1 MHVVDAPHQ
10 RILRLLRDE
19 GPVSRAELGDRLELT
34 RPRLLAEVE
43 RLVSGGLIAEAGMA
57 ASRGGRRST
66 LVELHPRLRFAA
78 VDLGASSIDI
88 EVTNGRL
95 EPVAAYQE
103 PADIRTGPRAI
114 LHRVNELLAKAR
126 TDGAYERLDA
136 IGIGVPGPVSFR
148 DGVPVSPPIMPGWD
162 RYPVRELLAR
172 EHSCPAVVDNDVN
185 IMAIGE
191 RHGGVAHS
199 VDDFLF
205 VKIGTGIGCGIH
217 LAGGVY
223 RGVDGCAGDIG
234 HIQVDSH
241 GPVCSCGNAGC
252 LEALFSGAALA
263 RDALAA
269 ARSGESP
276 ALAERLAANDAARA
290 AAAIA
295 SAASASASAASSSAS
310 AASTGASAASASTA
324 TPVAGTRP
332 GDPTSEAGRS
342 DESPA
347 GGPREGSD
355 NLSRGIPA
363 AGYPVGS
370 GYGGSSSGYGGSGY
384 GGSGYGTGFGY
395 GSGAGSGS
403 AGPWL
408 ITARDVAEG
417 AAEGD
422 VVCIRLIRDGGRR
435 VGGVLATLVSFAN
448 PSMIVIGGG
457 LAQLGHVLLA
467 EIRSVVYRRSLPLAT
482 GNLPVVLSELG
493 PRAGVTGAAV
503 LASEVAFEQAS

>member
-1 MHVVDAPHQ
+1 VAVFFADAPHL
-10 RILRLLRDE
+10 RVLRLLRDE

-43 RLVSGGLIAEAGMA
+43 RLVSAGLIAEAGMA

-66 LVELHPRLRFAA
+66 LVEIHPGLRFAA
-78 VDLGASSIDI
+78 IDLGASSIDI

-95 EPVAAYQE
+95 EPVAAYCE
-103 PADIRTGPRAI
+103 PSDIRSGPKVI
-114 LHRVNELLAKAR
+114 LQRVSELLAKAR
-126 TDGAYERLDA
+126 TDGVYERLDGV
-136 IGIGVPGPVSFR
+136 GIGVPGPVSFR

-162 RYPVRELLAR
+162 RYPVREVLAR
-172 EHSCPAVVDNDVN
+172 EHGCPAVVDNDVN

-217 LAGGVY
+217 LAGAVY

-234 HIQVDSH
+234 HIQVDAG

-263 RDALAA
+263 RDAIAA
-269 ARSGESP
+269 ARAGESP
-276 ALAERLAANDAARA
+276 ALAERLAAKNEL
-290 AAAIA
+290 
-295 SAASASASAASSSAS
+295 
-310 AASTGASAASASTA
+310 TA
-324 TPVAGTRP
+324 K
-332 GDPTSEAGRS
+332 
-342 DESPA
+342 
-347 GGPREGSD
+347 
-355 NLSRGIPA
+355 
-363 AGYPVGS
+363 
-370 GYGGSSSGYGGSGY
+370 
-384 GGSGYGTGFGY
+384 
-395 GSGAGSGS
+395 
-403 AGPWL
+403 
-408 ITARDVAEG
+408 DVADG

-422 VVCIRLIRDGGRR
+422 VTCIRLIREGGRR

-482 GNLPVVLSELG
+482 GNLPVVLSELEG
-493 PRAGVTGAAV
+493 RAGVTGAAV
-503 LASEVAFEQAS
+503 LASDMAFEQAS

>member
-1 MHVVDAPHQ
+1 VARLPEVSVHAVVDAPHQ

-43 RLVSGGLIAEAGMA
+43 RLVASGLIAEAGMA

-66 LVELHPRLRFAA
+66 LVELQPRLRFAA

-88 EVTNGRL
+88 EVINGRL
-95 EPVAAYQE
+95 EPMAAYTE
-103 PADIRTGPRAI
+103 PADIRTGPKAI

-136 IGIGVPGPVSFR
+136 VGIGVPGPVSFR

-172 EHSCPAVVDNDVN
+172 EYGCPAVVDNDVN

-217 LAGGVY
+217 LAGAVY

-241 GPVCSCGNAGC
+241 GPICSCGNTGC
-252 LEALFSGAALA
+252 LEALFRGAALA

-269 ARSGESP
+269 ARNGESP
-276 ALAERLAANDAARA
+276 ALADRLAASGEVGAR
-290 AAAIA
+290 
-295 SAASASASAASSSAS
+295 
-310 AASTGASAASASTA
+310 
-324 TPVAGTRP
+324 
-332 GDPTSEAGRS
+332 E
-342 DESPA
+342 
-347 GGPREGSD
+347 
-355 NLSRGIPA
+355 
-363 AGYPVGS
+363 
-370 GYGGSSSGYGGSGY
+370 
-384 GGSGYGTGFGY
+384 
-395 GSGAGSGS
+395 
-403 AGPWL
+403 
-408 ITARDVAEG
+408 VAEG

-422 VVCIRLIRDGGRR
+422 LTCIRLIRDGGRR

-457 LAQLGHVLLA
+457 LAQLGHILLA

-493 PRAGVTGAAV
+493 SRAGVTGAAV
-503 LASEVAFEQAS
+503 LASDAAFEQAS

>member
-1 MHVVDAPHQ
+1 MQVVDPPHL
-10 RILRLLRDE
+10 RLLRLLRDE
-19 GPVSRAELGDRLELT
+19 GPISRAELGDRLDLT

-43 RLVSGGLIAEAGMA
+43 RLVAAGYIAEAGMA

-66 LVELHPRLRFAA
+66 LVELQPRLRFAA

-95 EPVAAYQE
+95 EPVANYREA
-103 PADIRTGPRAI
+103 ADIRSGPKAI

-126 TDGAYERLDA
+126 TDGAFEKLDA
-136 IGIGVPGPVSFR
+136 VGIGVPGPVSFR

-172 EHSCPAVVDNDVN
+172 EHGCPAVVDNDVN

-217 LAGGVY
+217 LAGYVY

-234 HIQVDSH
+234 HIQVDAH
-241 GPVCSCGNAGC
+241 GPMCSCGNAGC

-263 RDALAA
+263 RDAQAA

-276 ALAERLAANDAARA
+276 ALAERLTLN
-290 AAAIA
+290 
-295 SAASASASAASSSAS
+295 
-310 AASTGASAASASTA
+310 GEL
-324 TPVAGTRP
+324 G
-332 GDPTSEAGRS
+332 
-342 DESPA
+342 
-347 GGPREGSD
+347 
-355 NLSRGIPA
+355 
-363 AGYPVGS
+363 
-370 GYGGSSSGYGGSGY
+370 
-384 GGSGYGTGFGY
+384 
-395 GSGAGSGS
+395 
-403 AGPWL
+403 
-408 ITARDVAEG
+408 ARDVAEG

-422 VVCIRLIRDGGRR
+422 VTCIRLIRDGGRR
-435 VGGVLATLVSFAN
+435 VGATLATLVSFAN

-457 LAQLGHVLLA
+457 LAQLGHILLA

-493 PRAGVTGAAV
+493 ARAGVSGAAV
-503 LASEVAFEQAS
+503 LASDTAFEQAS

>member
-1 MHVVDAPHQ
+1 MYLVDALHL

-19 GPVSRAELGDRLELT
+19 GAVSRAELGDRLELT

-43 RLVSGGLIAEAGMA
+43 RLITAGLIAEAGMA

-66 LVELHPRLRFAA
+66 LVEIHPRLRFAA

-88 EVTNGRL
+88 EVVNGRL
-95 EPVAAYQE
+95 EPVATYREA
-103 PADIRTGPRAI
+103 ADIRSGPKVI
-114 LHRVNELLAKAR
+114 LQRVNELLAKAR
-126 TDGAYERLDA
+126 IDGAYERLDA
-136 IGIGVPGPVSFR
+136 VGIGVPGPVSFR

-217 LAGGVY
+217 LAGTVF

-234 HIQVDSH
+234 HIQVDAN

-269 ARSGESP
+269 ARAGESP
-276 ALAERLAANDAARA
+276 ALAERLA
-290 AAAIA
+290 
-295 SAASASASAASSSAS
+295 
-310 AASTGASAASASTA
+310 
-324 TPVAGTRP
+324 
-332 GDPTSEAGRS
+332 GRL
-342 DESPA
+342 A
-347 GGPREGSD
+347 GGEE
-355 NLSRGIPA
+355 L
-363 AGYPVGS
+363 
-370 GYGGSSSGYGGSGY
+370 
-384 GGSGYGTGFGY
+384 
-395 GSGAGSGS
+395 
-403 AGPWL
+403 
-408 ITARDVAEG
+408 TARDVAEG

-422 VVCIRLIRDGGRR
+422 VTCIRLIREGGRR

-493 PRAGVTGAAV
+493 GRAGVTGAAV
-503 LASEVAFEQAS
+503 LASDMAFEQAS

>member
-1 MHVVDAPHQ
+1 VYVVDPPHL
-10 RILRLLRDE
+10 RLLRLLRDE
-19 GPVSRAELGDRLELT
+19 GPISRAELGDRLDLT

-43 RLVSGGLIAEAGMA
+43 RLVAAGYIAEAGMA

-66 LVELHPRLRFAA
+66 LVELQPRLRFAA

-95 EPVAAYQE
+95 EPVAAYRE
-103 PADIRTGPRAI
+103 SADIRSGPKVI

-126 TDGAYERLDA
+126 TDGAFDRLDA
-136 IGIGVPGPVSFR
+136 VGIGVPGPVSFR

-162 RYPVRELLAR
+162 RFPVRELLAR
-172 EHSCPAVVDNDVN
+172 EHGCPAVVDNDVN

-217 LAGGVY
+217 LGGGVY

-234 HIQVDSH
+234 HIQVDAH

-276 ALAERLAANDAARA
+276 ALAERLM
-290 AAAIA
+290 
-295 SAASASASAASSSAS
+295 
-310 AASTGASAASASTA
+310 
-324 TPVAGTRP
+324 
-332 GDPTSEAGRS
+332 TSGEIG
-342 DESPA
+342 
-347 GGPREGSD
+347 
-355 NLSRGIPA
+355 
-363 AGYPVGS
+363 
-370 GYGGSSSGYGGSGY
+370 
-384 GGSGYGTGFGY
+384 
-395 GSGAGSGS
+395 
-403 AGPWL
+403 
-408 ITARDVAEG
+408 ARDVVDG

-422 VVCIRLIRDGGRR
+422 VTCIRLIRDGGRR
-435 VGGVLATLVSFAN
+435 VGATLATLVSFAN

-457 LAQLGHVLLA
+457 LAQLGHILLA

-493 PRAGVTGAAV
+493 ARAGVSGAAV
-503 LASEVAFEQAS
+503 LASDTAFEQAS

>member
-1 MHVVDAPHQ
+1 VRAAVEAPHL
-10 RILRLLRDE
+10 RLLRLLRDE
-19 GPVSRAELGDRLELT
+19 GAVSRAELADRLEMT

-43 RLVSGGLIAEAGMA
+43 RLVATGLIAEAGMA

-66 LVELHPRLRFAA
+66 LVELQPRLRFAA

-95 EPVAAYQE
+95 EPVASCQE
-103 PADIRTGPRAI
+103 PADIRSGPKAV
-114 LHRVNELLAKAR
+114 LHRINELLAKVR
-126 TDGAYERLDA
+126 VDGGYDRLDA
-136 IGIGVPGPVSFR
+136 VGIGVPGPVSFR

-172 EHSCPAVVDNDVN
+172 EHGCPAVVDNDVN

-205 VKIGTGIGCGIH
+205 VKVGTGIGCGIH
-217 LAGGVY
+217 LGGSVY
-223 RGVDGCAGDIG
+223 RGIDGCAGDIG
-234 HIQVDSH
+234 HIQVDAH
-241 GPVCSCGNAGC
+241 GPMCSCGNAGC
-252 LEALFSGAALA
+252 LEALFSGSALA

-269 ARSGESP
+269 ARAGTSP
-276 ALAERLAANDAARA
+276 ALAERL
-290 AAAIA
+290 
-295 SAASASASAASSSAS
+295 S
-310 AASTGASAASASTA
+310 
-324 TPVAGTRP
+324 
-332 GDPTSEAGRS
+332 
-342 DESPA
+342 A
-347 GGPREGSD
+347 GGG
-355 NLSRGIPA
+355 
-363 AGYPVGS
+363 
-370 GYGGSSSGYGGSGY
+370 
-384 GGSGYGTGFGY
+384 
-395 GSGAGSGS
+395 
-403 AGPWL
+403 

-422 VVCIRLIRDGGRR
+422 VTCIRLIRDGGRR

-457 LAQLGHVLLA
+457 LAQLGHILLA

-503 LASEVAFEQAS
+503 LASDAAFEQAS

>member
-1 MHVVDAPHQ
+1 VAVFFADAPHL
-10 RILRLLRDE
+10 RVLRLLRDE

-43 RLVSGGLIAEAGMA
+43 RLVSAGLIAEAGMA

-66 LVELHPRLRFAA
+66 LVEIHPGLRFAA
-78 VDLGASSIDI
+78 IDLGASSIDI

-95 EPVAAYQE
+95 EPVAAYCE
-103 PADIRTGPRAI
+103 PSDIRSGPKVI
-114 LHRVNELLAKAR
+114 LQRVSELLAKAR
-126 TDGAYERLDA
+126 TDGVYERLDGV
-136 IGIGVPGPVSFR
+136 GIGVPGPVSFR

-162 RYPVRELLAR
+162 RYPVREVLAR
-172 EHSCPAVVDNDVN
+172 EHGCPAVVDNDVN

-217 LAGGVY
+217 LAGAVY

-234 HIQVDSH
+234 HIQVDAG

-263 RDALAA
+263 RDAIAA
-269 ARSGESP
+269 ARAGESP
-276 ALAERLAANDAARA
+276 ALAERLAAKNEL
-290 AAAIA
+290 
-295 SAASASASAASSSAS
+295 
-310 AASTGASAASASTA
+310 TA
-324 TPVAGTRP
+324 K
-332 GDPTSEAGRS
+332 
-342 DESPA
+342 
-347 GGPREGSD
+347 
-355 NLSRGIPA
+355 
-363 AGYPVGS
+363 
-370 GYGGSSSGYGGSGY
+370 
-384 GGSGYGTGFGY
+384 
-395 GSGAGSGS
+395 
-403 AGPWL
+403 
-408 ITARDVAEG
+408 DVADG

-422 VVCIRLIRDGGRR
+422 VTCIRLIREGGRR

-493 PRAGVTGAAV
+493 GRAGVTGAAV
-503 LASEVAFEQAS
+503 LASDMAFEQAS

>member
-1 MHVVDAPHQ
+1 MFHADAPHL
-10 RILRLLRDE
+10 RILRLLRDQ

-43 RLVSGGLIAEAGMA
+43 RLVEAGLLAEAGLA

-66 LVELHPRLRFAA
+66 LVELHSRLRFAA
-78 VDLGASSIDI
+78 VDLGATSIDV

-95 EPVAAYQE
+95 EPVAAYRE
-103 PADIRTGPRAI
+103 PVDIRSGPRTI
-114 LHRVNELLAKAR
+114 LHQVNELLAKAR
-126 TDGAYERLDA
+126 AEGVYDRLDA
-136 IGIGVPGPVSFR
+136 VGIGVPGPVSFR

-162 RYPVRELLAR
+162 RYPVREQLTR
-172 EHSCPAVVDNDVN
+172 EHGCPAVVDNDVN

-199 VDDFLF
+199 IDDFLF

-217 LAGGVY
+217 LAGAVY

-234 HIQVDSH
+234 HIQVESN
-241 GPVCSCGNAGC
+241 GPVCACGNTGC
-252 LEALFSGAALA
+252 LEALFSGSALA

-276 ALAERLAANDAARA
+276 ALAGRLAAVRPRSGR
-290 AAAIA
+290 A
-295 SAASASASAASSSAS
+295 SAA
-310 AASTGASAASASTA
+310 
-324 TPVAGTRP
+324 AGH
-332 GDPTSEAGRS
+332 
-342 DESPA
+342 
-347 GGPREGSD
+347 
-355 NLSRGIPA
+355 
-363 AGYPVGS
+363 
-370 GYGGSSSGYGGSGY
+370 
-384 GGSGYGTGFGY
+384 
-395 GSGAGSGS
+395 
-403 AGPWL
+403 L
-408 ITARDVAEG
+408 ITARDVADG

-422 VVCIRLIRDGGRR
+422 ITCIRLIRDGGRR

-493 PRAGVTGAAV
+493 GRAGVTGAAV
-503 LASEVAFEQAS
+503 LASDAVFEQAS

>member
-1 MHVVDAPHQ
+1 VHHVDAPHQ
-10 RILRLLRDE
+10 RVLRLLRDE

-43 RLVSGGLIAEAGMA
+43 RLVAAGLIAEAGMA

-103 PADIRTGPRAI
+103 PADIRSGPRAI

-136 IGIGVPGPVSFR
+136 VGIGVPGPVSFR

-217 LAGGVY
+217 LGGGVY

-241 GPVCSCGNAGC
+241 GPICSCGNTGC

-276 ALAERLAANDAARA
+276 ALAERLAVHEAAQA
-290 AAAIA
+290 AAALTDA
-295 SAASASASAASSSAS
+295 AEALAATGQDAGDATSA
-310 AASTGASAASASTA
+310 
-324 TPVAGTRP
+324 
-332 GDPTSEAGRS
+332 TSLA
-342 DESPA
+342 
-347 GGPREGSD
+347 
-355 NLSRGIPA
+355 
-363 AGYPVGS
+363 
-370 GYGGSSSGYGGSGY
+370 
-384 GGSGYGTGFGY
+384 
-395 GSGAGSGS
+395 
-403 AGPWL
+403 PWQV
-408 ITARDVAEG
+408 TARDVAEG

-503 LASEVAFEQAS
+503 LASDVAFEQAS